1 MTTTKPTRAPS
12 IYDRWLID
20 ALAKH
25 PTAPAAAAE
34 RPATAAIRAALI
46 HRASLYQLQAFLAD
60 QRDIRLLNSQNGRGE
75 EALIMEAWGSDIE
88 LAQARITAKLAAL
101 RRAQPAHRQ

>member
-1 MTTTKPTRAPS
+1 MINNQTNQPTRTPS

-25 PTAPAAAAE
+25 PTAPAAAAD

-46 HRASLYQLQAFLAD
+46 NRASLYQLQAFLAD
-60 QRDIRLLNSQNGRGE
+60 QRDIRLLNSQNGQT
-75 EALIMEAWGSDIE
+75 WGSDIE
-88 LAQARITAKLAAL
+88 LAQSRITAKLAAL

>member
-1 MTTTKPTRAPS
+1 MINNQTNPHPRTPS

-25 PTAPAAAAE
+25 PATAAE
-34 RPATAAIRAALI
+34 RPAAAAHRAALI
-46 HRASLYQLQAFLAD
+46 NRASLYQLQAFLED
-60 QRDIRLLNSQNGRGE
+60 QRDIRLLNSQDGR
-75 EALIMEAWGSDIE
+75 ALDSDLE

-101 RRAQPAHRQ
+101 RRAQPAKRQ